1 MSDKSKKVFEAL
13 IPHSAREHKYFTVS
27 GILCA
32 LLIIIDQW
40 TKIIVEQSFALY
52 SSKTV
57 IDGFF
62 SLVYVTNKG
71 AAWGIL
77 EGKWYILLA
86 IAAVALAVCIFFFRK
101 ITENYPE
108 RVIAVGLL
116 VSGIIGNSIDRIWRG
131 AVVDFLDFYISTNG
145 KVYHWP
151 AFNVADIAICTAVG
165 IYLLSGF
172 LRPDR
177 KDAEAEEK

>member
-13 IPHSAREHKYFTVS
+13 IPYSAREHKYFAVS

-77 EGKWYILLA
+77 EG
-86 IAAVALAVCIFFFRK
+86 V
-101 ITENYPE
+101 T
-108 RVIAVGLL
+108 
-116 VSGIIGNSIDRIWRG
+116 
-131 AVVDFLDFYISTNG
+131 
-145 KVYHWP
+145 
-151 AFNVADIAICTAVG
+151 
-165 IYLLSGF
+165 
-172 LRPDR
+172 
-177 KDAEAEEK
+177 